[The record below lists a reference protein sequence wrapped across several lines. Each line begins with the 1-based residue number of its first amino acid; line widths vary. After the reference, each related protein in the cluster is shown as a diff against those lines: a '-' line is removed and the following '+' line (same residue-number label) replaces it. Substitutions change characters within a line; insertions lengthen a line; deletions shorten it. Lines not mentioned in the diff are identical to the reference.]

1 MKKAKKAISLF
12 LAGVMVFLTCA
23 PAFAA
28 SNVLTLVSS
37 EQITAG
43 AVLKNY
49 TWDISDGRVKAAVL
63 EIDLTNPYVQ
73 LEVVPGKGQFTQ
85 KATVSQMANR
95 TDAVAMVNG
104 DFFNMKAEGAPI
116 GTTVIDGELV
126 SSQSYVT
133 DVYCLGVTK
142 GRKAYVEPFT
152 FEGNVVAQNGQS
164 RSLSGLNKTFYW
176 EETTKLHSH
185 IGKLHLYNDMWG
197 GKKRGMDSYVGVPA
211 EVMVKDNKVTAVAFN
226 GGFNSSVPK
235 DCYIIHGDGG
245 AADYLKQ
252 NFHVGD
258 RVQINYDYTPDKDWD
273 MVLGGHALLV
283 DNGKT
288 VPYTKDV
295 NVLGGVRARTAAG
308 VSKDGNKVYIIAV
321 EGRTNESRGITLGN
335 LSLLMTKLGIWK
347 GLNLDGG
354 GSTTMVSR
362 PLGET
367 EREKVIYPE
376 KKGAERNVVVG
387 LGVFSSAPKGQ
398 VKGIEVSGPKT
409 MMIGDSGTYSYKA
422 YDEYYNPVT
431 DMSQIKLSDPS
442 GLGVVNGN
450 TFTAKR
456 GGTANLTAAAGTA
469 RVTYPVKV
477 IGKNDVQNIKIT
489 KDLNPVV
496 NGSQHQFKAQIYL
509 KDGTVKTPNPGA
521 IQWTAE
527 GFDGTITQNGLL
539 TVNQAGSVKD
549 GYITA
554 SYDGFKQTY
563 KIHFPQPGEV
573 ILTIDSKA
581 MVKDGTVR
589 QMDVSPTITNSRT
602 ILPIRFI
609 AEALNGKVDWSD
621 QTRTAYI
628 SYEGRN
634 VEIKIGSNIMKVNG
648 QDVKIDTPA
657 RIINGRTMIP
667 LRAVAEGMGLRVD
680 FDDPSRT
687 VVISK
692 Q

>member
-1 MKKAKKAISLF
+1 MRKMKKTISLF

-28 SNVLTLVSS
+28 SNTLTLVSS
-37 EQITAG
+37 ETITSG
-43 AVLKNY
+43 ATLKNY

-133 DVYCLGVTK
+133 GVYCLGVTK
-142 GRKAYVEPFT
+142 GRKAHIEPFT
-152 FEGNVVAQNGQS
+152 FEGNVVASNGQK
-164 RSLSGLNKTFYW
+164 RNLSGLNKTFYW

-211 EVMVKDNKVTAVAFN
+211 EVMVKNNQVTAVAFN

-235 DCYIIHGDGG
+235 DSYIIHGDGG

-258 RVQINYDYTPDKDWD
+258 RVQINYKYTPEEDWD
-273 MVLGGHALLV
+273 MVIGGHALLV
-283 DNGKT
+283 DNGRT

-308 VSKDGNKVYIIAV
+308 ISRDGNTVYIVAV
-321 EGRTNESRGITLGN
+321 EGRTKDSRGISLGN
-335 LSLLMTKLGIWK
+335 LSVLMTKLGAWK
-347 GLNLDGG
+347 ALNLDGG

-376 KKGAERNVVVG
+376 NKGAERNVVVG
-387 LGVFSSAPKGQ
+387 LGVYSSAPKGQ
-398 VKGIEVSGPKT
+398 VKGIEVNGPKT
-409 MMIGDSGTYSYKA
+409 LTIGESGTYSYKA

-431 DMSQIKLSDPS
+431 DKSSIRLSES
-442 GLGVVNGN
+442 NGLGTVNGN
-450 TFTAKR
+450 TFTAKQS
-456 GGTANLTAAAGTA
+456 GTANLKASAGSAST
-469 RVTYPVKV
+469 TYPVKV
-477 IGKNDVQNIKIT
+477 IGKNDLKTIKIT
-489 KDLNPVV
+489 KDKNPVV
-496 NGSQHQFKAQIYL
+496 NNSNHQFKAQLVL
-509 KDGTVKTPNPGA
+509 KDGTVKTPKAGA
-521 IQWTAE
+521 IQWGIE
-527 GFDGTITQNGLL
+527 GINGSMNQNGLL
-539 TVNQAGSVKD
+539 TLNQNSNVKD
-549 GYITA
+549 GYVTA
-554 SYDGFKQTY
+554 TYDGFKASF
-563 KIHFPQPGEV
+563 KLHFPQPGEV
-573 ILTIDSKA
+573 VMTIDSKA
-581 MVKDGTVR
+581 LVKDGKIR
-589 QMDVSPTITNSRT
+589 QMDVAPTITNSRT
-602 ILPIRFI
+602 MLPVRFI
-609 AEALNGKVDWSD
+609 AEALNGKVDWNP
-621 QTRTAYI
+621 QKRTAYI
-628 SYEGRN
+628 SYEGRK
-634 VEIKIGSNIMKVNG
+634 VQIAIGSSVMKVNG
-648 QDVKIDTPA
+648 KDVKIDTPA
-657 RIINGRTMIP
+657 KIMNGRTMIP
-667 LRAVAEGMGLRVD
+667 IRAVAEGMGLRVD
-680 FDDPSRT
+680 YDAPSRT
-687 VVISK
+687 VIISK
-692 Q
+692 